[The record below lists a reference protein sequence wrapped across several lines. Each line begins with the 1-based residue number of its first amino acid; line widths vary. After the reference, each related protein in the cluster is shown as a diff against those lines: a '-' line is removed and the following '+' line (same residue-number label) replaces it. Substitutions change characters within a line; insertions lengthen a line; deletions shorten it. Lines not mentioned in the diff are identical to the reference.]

1 MEQRGAP
8 AALRKVQ
15 QPQAHWFLCMGIEP
29 EEKLERKQRRSEL
42 KGDYSHFISEA
53 TFLQGIKDDQTWGGL
68 EHQVIFA

>member
-29 EEKLERKQRRSEL
+29 EEKLERKQHSSEL
-42 KGDYSHFISEA
+42 KRDFERCILII
-53 TFLQGIKDDQTWGGL
+53 LQS
-68 EHQVIFA
+68 FYF